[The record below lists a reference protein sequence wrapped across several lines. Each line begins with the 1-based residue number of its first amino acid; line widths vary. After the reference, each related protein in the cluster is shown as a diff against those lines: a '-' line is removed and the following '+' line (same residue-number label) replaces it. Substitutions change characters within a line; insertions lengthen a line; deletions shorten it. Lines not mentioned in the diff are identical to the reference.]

1 MTVDCMSA
9 RPVLDQPVSSV
20 EVRSRF
26 AENLRR
32 LRERSGVS
40 QETLARMCDLHRTE
54 VSLLERRLRSPRLD
68 TLIILAEGLELASL
82 AELVEGIG

>member
-9 RPVLDQPVSSV
+9 RPVLDQPVSSE